1 VFKIST
7 GVRDVL
13 INPVSLLLVVMTL
26 KCGRGVG
33 DVILGELDSASQAI
47 IITPWLSPETAR
59 LLTSLAKNGARITLV
74 TTDDTENQS
83 HVKALPM
90 LYETVEEKKPG
101 NRAVAITGASLLVIS
116 IATIM
121 ITTVIGVLGILAGI
135 VLLVLGLPRTKQ
147 VRKSPIDLVI
157 LPKTTNLHAKLVI
170 IPEKGLVG
178 VGSANMTSS
187 GLHNNIECW
196 VWLSGESYVREALA
210 FAEGLAGRGLH
221 EAPRTHGQS

>member
-1 VFKIST
+1 M
-7 GVRDVL
+7 R
-13 INPVSLLLVVMTL
+13 MAL

-33 DVILGELDSASQAI
+33 DVILGELNGASQAI

-90 LYETVEEKKPG
+90 LYETVVVRRPG
-101 NRAVAITGASLLVIS
+101 NRAVVITGALLLVIS
-116 IATIM
+116 IVTIM
-121 ITTVIGVLGILAGI
+121 ITTVIGALGILAGI
-135 VLLVLGLPRTKQ
+135 ALLVLGLPRAKQ

-170 IPEKGLVG
+170 IPEKNLVG

-196 VWLSGESYVREALA
+196 VWLGGESYVREALA
-210 FAEGLAGRGLH
+210 FVESLTGRGLH
-221 EAPRTHGQS
+221 EVPRTHGQS

>member
-1 VFKIST
+1 
-7 GVRDVL
+7 
-13 INPVSLLLVVMTL
+13 MTL

-33 DVILGELDSASQAI
+33 DVILGELNGASQAI

-90 LYETVEEKKPG
+90 LYETVVEKKKPG
-101 NRAVAITGASLLVIS
+101 NRAVVITGAILLVIS

-135 VLLVLGLPRTKQ
+135 VLLVLGLPRTRR
-147 VRKSPIDLVI
+147 VMRSPIDLVI

-170 IPEKGLVG
+170 IPEKNLVG

-196 VWLSGESYVREALA
+196 TWLGGEDAVRNALE
-210 FAEGLAGRGLH
+210 FARSLTGRELTSPQ
-221 EAPRTHGQS
+221 EVS